1 MARALRWLVNL
12 IVAVTLTAGGA
23 LPSALAGARHH
34 HPRTL
39 HHRGVL
45 AHRSVVHRSPARPSP
60 APHLVGATAS
70 GTMLPAGRAIHE
82 ARVAHLHL
90 LFALAAPSQTRGPP
104 RPSTA

>member
-1 MARALRWLVNL
+1 LVNL
-12 IVAVTLTAGGA
+12 ILAATLTAGGA
-23 LPSALAGARHH
+23 LPSALAGARYHH
-34 HPRTL
+34 QRTL

-60 APHLVGATAS
+60 APHLVGAAGS
-70 GTMLPAGRAIHE
+70 GTIMLPAGRAIHE

-90 LFALAAPSQTRGPP
+90 LFTLAAPSQTRGPP